1 MATGAVRV
9 QCAVEGRERMTQAG
23 IKDPAGWQF
32 WVDRGGTFTDVVA
45 RRPDGRIDARK
56 LLSENPTQ
64 YDDAVVAGIRA
75 CLRAAGEDLDTGA
88 AIDGIRVGTTVATNA
103 LLERHGEPT
112 LLLITRGFGDALR
125 IGYQQRPALFDR
137 HIRLPTPLYDDVVE
151 VDERLDPRGRVIQP
165 LDEIGLAR
173 LLEDAHAGGLRSV
186 AIIFLHGYREPR
198 HEAMAETLA
207 RRAGFTQISASH
219 QVGALAKLVARG
231 DTTVVDAYLS
241 PVLRRYVDRLR
252 TALPDTRLLFMQS
265 NGGLVEAGSFRGRD
279 SILSGPA
286 GGVVGMAATAEAAGF
301 DRLIGF
307 DMGGTSTDVSLYDGA
322 FERTLDSEVAGARI
336 QAPMMRIHTVAA
348 GGGSILKF
356 LDGRFQVGPE
366 SAGADP
372 GPACYRRGGP
382 LTVTDANLRLGRI
395 QPDRF
400 PRVFGANGDQALD
413 PAATR
418 DAFARLARQIEN
430 ETGQRFSEEAMAE
443 GYVRIAVERMAQA
456 IKQISIQRGY
466 DTGRFTLCCFG
477 GAAGQHACAVA
488 DALGIPAVMIHPLSG
503 VLSAYGM
510 GLADLREIRQQ
521 AVQAPLDQAS
531 LDALAP
537 RFEALEQDISR
548 NLRDQGVMLEPVF
561 QRSLLIRFEGSDT
574 LLEVPHGDA
583 DTVAAGFD
591 DRHRNQFGFREDKP
605 RMIEAMTVEA
615 VVRESG
621 GALPEWVTPRVTEPP
636 RAESRPVFI
645 DGCWHDTPIHQR
657 RHLLPGFDIPG
668 PALILEDNATTL
680 VAPHWTASIDDAR
693 NMLLRRQ
700 RESGPAAAG
709 IDIDRPDP
717 VLLEVFNNLFMHIA
731 EQMGVVLEKTAHS
744 VNIKERLD
752 FSCAVFDTD
761 GGLVANAP
769 HMPVHLGSM
778 GESVRTVIR
787 RFGGQMETGD
797 SYVLNAPYD
806 GGTHLPDVT
815 VVSPFFVD
823 GEDSPLFY
831 VAARAHHADIGG
843 ITPGSMPP
851 DSARIE
857 QEGVLIDCMQLV
869 RRGRF
874 REHAMREVLAGGPY
888 PARNPDQNI
897 ADLRAQLAATS
908 RGLDELA
915 RMLGQY
921 GVDVVRA
928 YMDHVQDNAEEA
940 VRRAIGGLTS
950 GSFRYELDNGEAIAV
965 RIDVDRDARSAVIDF
980 DGTSAQ
986 SASNF
991 NAPLAVCR
999 AAVLYVFRTLV
1010 DHDIPLNEGCMRPLE
1025 LRVPAGSLLDPRPPA
1040 AVVAGNVET
1049 SQCVVDALY
1058 GALGVLA
1065 AAQGTMNNLTFGN
1078 ERYQYYETLCGGAGA
1093 GPDFDGASAVHTHMT
1108 NSRLTDPEILEW
1120 RYPVRLRRF
1129 EIRRGSG
1136 GDGRHRGGDGVR
1148 REIEFLES
1156 MSAGVL
1162 SNHRRIPP
1170 FGVAGGE
1177 PGATGR
1183 NRIRRRDGQVEEL
1196 SATAT
1201 LSVEAG
1207 DVLIIET
1214 PGGGGFGPAGE

>member
-1 MATGAVRV
+1 
-9 QCAVEGRERMTQAG
+9 MTQAG
-23 IKDPAGWQF
+23 NKGPAGWQF

-56 LLSENPTQ
+56 LLSDNPTQ

-75 CLRAAGEDLDTGA
+75 CLRAAGEGPDGDP

-103 LLERHGEPT
+103 LLERRGEPT

-137 HIRLPTPLYDDVVE
+137 HIRLPSPLYADVVE
-151 VDERLDPRGRVIQP
+151 VDERLDSAGRVIQP

-173 LLEDAHAGGLRSV
+173 SLEEAHASGLRSV
-186 AIIFLHGYREPR
+186 AIVFLHGYREPR
-198 HEAMAETLA
+198 HEIMAERLA

-219 QVGALAKLVARG
+219 RVGALAKLVARG

-241 PVLRRYVDRLR
+241 PVLRRYVDRLQD
-252 TALPDTRLLFMQS
+252 ALPDTRLLFMQS
-265 NGGLVEAGSFRGRD
+265 NGGLTEAGSFRGRD

-301 DRLIGF
+301 DHLIGF

-348 GGGSILKF
+348 GGGSVLKF

-400 PRVFGANGDQALD
+400 PRVFGINGDQALD
-413 PAATR
+413 PTATR
-418 DAFARLARQIEN
+418 DAFARLARQIEDEN
-430 ETGQRFSEEAMAE
+430 GLRMSEEAIAE
-443 GYVRIAVERMAQA
+443 GYIRIAVERMAQA

-521 AVQAPLDQAS
+521 AVQAPLDQAN
-531 LDALAP
+531 LDKLAP
-537 RFEALEQDISR
+537 RFDVLEQDIR
-548 NLRDQGVMLEPVF
+548 RHLGQQGVSAQPVF
-561 QRSLLIRFEGSDT
+561 HRSLLIRFEGSDT
-574 LLEVPHGDA
+574 LLEVPHGEA
-583 DTVAAGFD
+583 AAVAAGFD
-591 DRHRNQFGFREDKP
+591 DLHERRFGFREDKP
-605 RMIEAMTVEA
+605 RMIEAMTLEA
-615 VVRESG
+615 VVREDATGPS
-621 GALPEWVTPRVTEPP
+621 AWVAPGVTAPP
-636 RAESRPVFI
+636 RPESRPI
-645 DGCWHDTPIHQR
+645 YLDGCWRDTPIHQR
-657 RHLLPGFDIPG
+657 QHLLTGVRIQG
-668 PALILEDNATTL
+668 PALILEDNATIL
-680 VAPHWTASIDDAR
+680 VAPHWTATADQSG
-693 NMLLRRQ
+693 NLLLRRQ
-700 RESGPAAAG
+700 RESGPARDEPG
-709 IDIDRPDP
+709 IDKPDP

-752 FSCAVFDTD
+752 FSCAVFDTL

-787 RFGGQMETGD
+787 RFGERMEPGD
-797 SYVLNAPYD
+797 SFVLNAPYD

-823 GEDSPLFY
+823 GESSPLFY

-843 ITPGSMPP
+843 MTPGSMPP
-851 DSARIE
+851 DSTRIE
-857 QEGVLIDCMQLV
+857 QEGVLIECMRLV
-869 RRGRF
+869 RGGQF
-874 REHAMREVLAGGPY
+874 REQAMRAVLASGPY

-908 RGLDELA
+908 RGIGELS
-915 RMLGQY
+915 RMLGHY
-921 GVDVVRA
+921 GAEVVRA
-928 YMDHVQDNAEEA
+928 YMGHVQDNAEEA
-940 VRRAIGGLTS
+940 VRRAIGGLSS
-950 GSFRYELDNGEAIAV
+950 GSFRYELDSGEAIAV
-965 RIDVDRDARSAVIDF
+965 RIDVDRETRSAVIDF
-980 DGTSAQ
+980 DGTSPQ

-1010 DHDIPLNEGCMRPLE
+1010 DHDIPMNEGCMRPLS
-1025 LRVPAGSLLDPRPPA
+1025 LRVPPASLLDPHPPA

-1078 ERYQYYETLCGGAGA
+1078 QDYQYYETLCGGAGA
-1093 GPDFDGASAVHTHMT
+1093 GPGFDGASAVHTHMT

-1148 REIEFLES
+1148 REIEFLQP
-1156 MSAGVL
+1156 MSASIL

-1183 NRIRRRDGQVEEL
+1183 NRIRRRDGRVEPVG
-1196 SATAT
+1196 ATAT

-1207 DVLIIET
+1207 EALIIET
-1214 PGGGGFGPAGE
+1214 PGGGGYGPAGE

>member
-1 MATGAVRV
+1 
-9 QCAVEGRERMTQAG
+9 
-23 IKDPAGWQF
+23 
-32 WVDRGGTFTDVVA
+32 
-45 RRPDGRIDARK
+45 
-56 LLSENPTQ
+56 
-64 YDDAVVAGIRA
+64 
-75 CLRAAGEDLDTGA
+75 
-88 AIDGIRVGTTVATNA
+88 
-103 LLERHGEPT
+103 
-112 LLLITRGFGDALR
+112 
-125 IGYQQRPALFDR
+125 
-137 HIRLPTPLYDDVVE
+137 
-151 VDERLDPRGRVIQP
+151 
-165 LDEIGLAR
+165 
-173 LLEDAHAGGLRSV
+173 
-186 AIIFLHGYREPR
+186 
-198 HEAMAETLA
+198 
-207 RRAGFTQISASH
+207 
-219 QVGALAKLVARG
+219 
-231 DTTVVDAYLS
+231 
-241 PVLRRYVDRLR
+241 
-252 TALPDTRLLFMQS
+252 
-265 NGGLVEAGSFRGRD
+265 
-279 SILSGPA
+279 
-286 GGVVGMAATAEAAGF
+286 
-301 DRLIGF
+301 
-307 DMGGTSTDVSLYDGA
+307 
-322 FERTLDSEVAGARI
+322 
-336 QAPMMRIHTVAA
+336 
-348 GGGSILKF
+348 
-356 LDGRFQVGPE
+356 
-366 SAGADP
+366 P
-372 GPACYRRGGP
+372 GPA
-382 LTVTDANLRLGRI
+382 T
-395 QPDRF
+395 
-400 PRVFGANGDQALD
+400 
-413 PAATR
+413 
-418 DAFARLARQIEN
+418 
-430 ETGQRFSEEAMAE
+430 
-443 GYVRIAVERMAQA
+443 
-456 IKQISIQRGY
+456 
-466 DTGRFTLCCFG
+466 
-477 GAAGQHACAVA
+477 
-488 DALGIPAVMIHPLSG
+488 
-503 VLSAYGM
+503 
-510 GLADLREIRQQ
+510 
-521 AVQAPLDQAS
+521 
-531 LDALAP
+531 
-537 RFEALEQDISR
+537 
-548 NLRDQGVMLEPVF
+548 
-561 QRSLLIRFEGSDT
+561 
-574 LLEVPHGDA
+574 
-583 DTVAAGFD
+583 
-591 DRHRNQFGFREDKP
+591 
-605 RMIEAMTVEA
+605 
-615 VVRESG
+615 
-621 GALPEWVTPRVTEPP
+621 
-636 RAESRPVFI
+636 
-645 DGCWHDTPIHQR
+645 
-657 RHLLPGFDIPG
+657 
-668 PALILEDNATTL
+668 
-680 VAPHWTASIDDAR
+680 
-693 NMLLRRQ
+693 
-700 RESGPAAAG
+700 AG
-709 IDIDRPDP
+709 IGIDRPDP

-752 FSCAVFDTD
+752 FSCAVFDRD

-787 RFGGQMETGD
+787 RFGGQMEPGD

-851 DSARIE
+851 DSTRIE

-869 RRGRF
+869 RGGRF
-874 REHAMREVLAGGPY
+874 REQVMREVLAGGPC

-921 GVDVVRA
+921 GADVVRA

-950 GSFRYELDNGEAIAV
+950 GSFRYELDNGEVIAV

-991 NAPLAVCR
+991 NAPRAVCR

-1010 DHDIPLNEGCMRPLE
+1010 DHDIPMNEGCMRPLE
-1025 LRVPAGSLLDPRPPA
+1025 LRVPPGSLLDPRPPA

-1049 SQCVVDALY
+1049 SQCVVDTLY

-1093 GPDFDGASAVHTHMT
+1093 GPGFDGASAVHTHMT

-1156 MSAGVL
+1156 MSAGML

-1170 FGVAGGE
+1170 FGVDGGE

-1183 NRIRRRDGQVEEL
+1183 NRIRRRDGTTEEL

-1201 LSVEAG
+1201 LEVEAG